1 MVVAGEDQAA
11 AALEAVV
18 GVAPEGAAMDRTA
31 IPGGVAVAVARVADR
46 GVGVLVDSI
55 RSKCSPGRTEMAM
68 DKLRSTSLMN
78 GLAA

>member
-1 MVVAGEDQAA
+1 MVVAGEDPA

-31 IPGGVAVAVARVADR
+31 IPGGVAVVAARVADR

-55 RSKCSPGRTEMAM
+55 RLKCSPGRTEMAM